1 MIIFKVSRSPNKNAA
16 KQKTHSTEWVGL
28 AKRYLKS
35 DQTNATME
43 WDTKIER
50 N

>member
-1 MIIFKVSRSPNKNAA
+1 MEMIIYVILLAA

-28 AKRYLKS
+28 AKSYLKS

-43 WDTKIER
+43 WGTKIEKS
-50 N
+50 